1 MSAAETVPGS
11 SGSPLPTAHFLL
23 SFRYSAHF
31 GRSPGSACAWWLT
44 LRVDAQLSEVF
55 RCMFSFTLV
64 GRCVGVDAGSSSP
77 FCREPTAQPSIVSVA
92 ELVPVMFSRQLLTVI
107 MLPFMLFW
115 KM

>member
-1 MSAAETVPGS
+1 MSAAETLPGS

-77 FCREPTAQPSIVSVA
+77 FILQGAYCSALHCLSGRACASYV
-92 ELVPVMFSRQLLTVI
+92 
-107 MLPFMLFW
+107 
-115 KM
+115 